1 MNEVAI
7 NVKLRG
13 DIARLVNDIIKKG
26 YSESKGDL
34 VRNSIILY
42 AMKLGLISSKALHRE
57 VMEKIKASG
66 IKYTDEEIEKQ
77 IEEIENE

>member
-1 MNEVAI
+1 MGEVAI
-7 NVKLRG
+7 NVRLKG

-42 AMKLGLISSKALHRE
+42 ALKLGLISPKALRRDAT
-57 VMEKIKASG
+57 EKIKASG
-66 IKYTDEEIEKQ
+66 IRYSDKEIREQ
-77 IEEIENE
+77 LGELENE